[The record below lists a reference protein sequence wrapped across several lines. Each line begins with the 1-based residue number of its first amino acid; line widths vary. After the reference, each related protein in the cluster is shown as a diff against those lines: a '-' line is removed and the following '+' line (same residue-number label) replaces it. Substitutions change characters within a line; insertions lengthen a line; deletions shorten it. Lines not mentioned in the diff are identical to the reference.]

1 MTVMKTTGNNINS
14 VLKGIFNEK
23 ELQAI
28 KDTILYGAWGDTDI
42 EFDGV
47 DFPAW
52 GFCTNDCSQGGHF
65 KGREVTNIWKSISNK
80 IKKTE
85 ASKFMKHANDWWGD
99 GTGDMVFFRTD
110 GFFEGKTYEGL
121 VAWAKTPTRFSAEVR
136 CGFYLKE
143 LKEIEGVLA
152 GGMNFESSS
161 YRAWAKKRIASLK
174 RKIARAE
181 KAMEK
186 SLKNADEK

>member
-14 VLKGIFNEK
+14 VLKGIFNEQ
-23 ELQAI
+23 EIQAI

-47 DFPAW
+47 AFPAW

-110 GFFEGKTYEGL
+110 GFFKGGETYKVLIE
-121 VAWAKTPTRFSAEVR
+121 WAKKQVRPSAEER
-136 CGFYLKE
+136 CALYLKE
-143 LKEIEGVLA
+143 LKELEKKHLKETDNKVIREQ
-152 GGMNFESSS
+152 N
-161 YRAWAKKRIASLK
+161 KRIASLN
-174 RKIARAE
+174 RKIARAT
-181 KAMEK
+181 KAIEK
-186 SLKNADEK
+186 SLKNTEEK

>member
-1 MTVMKTTGNNINS
+1 MKTTGNNINS

-110 GFFEGKTYEGL
+110 GFFEGRSYEGL
-121 VAWAKTPTRFSAEVR
+121 VAWAKGEKKAQPTAQERLEK
-136 CGFYLKE
+136 YTKE
-143 LKEIEGVLA
+143 LQEREALIEQDMKSEEVKA
-152 GGMNFESSS
+152 NH
-161 YRAWAKKRIASLK
+161 KRIASLK
-174 RKIARAE
+174 RKIVRA
-181 KAMEK
+181 EK
-186 SLKNADEK
+186 SLKNAEEK

>member
-1 MTVMKTTGNNINS
+1 MKTTGNNINS

-42 EFDGV
+42 EFSEGI
-47 DFPAW
+47 FPAW

-65 KGREVTNIWKSISNK
+65 KGREVTNVWKSISRK
-80 IKKTE
+80 IAKTE

-110 GFFEGKTYEGL
+110 GFFEGETYKGL
-121 VAWAKTPTRFSAEVR
+121 VAWAKKQVRPSAEVR
-136 CGFYLKE
+136 CGLYLKE
-143 LKEIEGVLA
+143 LKEKEAIE
-152 GGMNFESSS
+152 NPDKET
-161 YRAWAKKRIASLK
+161 RKRIASLK
-174 RKIARAE
+174 RKIDRAS
-181 KAMEK
+181 KAIGK
-186 SLKNADEK
+186 SLKNTEEK

>member
-1 MTVMKTTGNNINS
+1 MKATGNNINS

-42 EFDGV
+42 EFNGEIL
-47 DFPAW
+47 PAW

-110 GFFEGKTYEGL
+110 GFFEGGGYKGL
-121 VAWAKTPTRFSAEVR
+121 FAWAKGEKKAQPTAQERLEK
-136 CGFYLKE
+136 YTKE
-143 LKEIEGVLA
+143 LQEREALIEQDMKSEEVKA
-152 GGMNFESSS
+152 NH
-161 YRAWAKKRIASLK
+161 KRIASLK
-174 RKIARAE
+174 RKITRAE
-181 KAMEK
+181 KF
-186 SLKNADEK
+186 LKNAEKK

>member
-1 MTVMKTTGNNINS
+1 MKTTGNNINS

-42 EFDGV
+42 DFSEGT
-47 DFPAW
+47 FPAW

-80 IKKTE
+80 INKTE
-85 ASKFMKHANDWWGD
+85 ASKFMAHKNDWWGD

-110 GFFEGKTYEGL
+110 GFFEGRSYEGL
-121 VAWAKTPTRFSAEVR
+121 VAWAKGEKKAQPTAQERLEK
-136 CGFYLKE
+136 YTKE
-143 LKEIEGVLA
+143 LQEREALIEQDMKSEEVKA
-152 GGMNFESSS
+152 NH
-161 YRAWAKKRIASLK
+161 KRIASLK

-181 KAMEK
+181 K
-186 SLKNADEK
+186 SLKNAEEK